1 MRPIAN
7 NRSDGAQ
14 SQEDELLPPYND
26 EQLRD
31 ISTQLQQAARH
42 EVPQDECVDG
52 LWQPWTGL
60 VEDEAIR
67 YRIMCGKNDTFD
79 DDDTTRIRD
88 ELKQFRRRLERV
100 RTALSEDVAG
110 LQSLG
115 KDARAILGF
124 GALRP
129 KANIEE
135 VSKQLMDCQN
145 AVDQLLVS
153 ANAGMELLQQVRSED
168 AILYQFVL
176 GLACIYEPATG
187 RNIGRAQHFQDKT
200 YQGPSEAFLMAC
212 LTPVRRK
219 TKIGSVRGLIRKIQK
234 QRR

>member
-1 MRPIAN
+1 MHPIAN
-7 NRSDGAQ
+7 NGSDGAQ
-14 SQEDELLPPYND
+14 SQEDELLHPYTD

-67 YRIMCGKNDTFD
+67 YRIMCRKNDTFD

-88 ELKQFRRRLERV
+88 ELKRFRQRLERV

-124 GALRP
+124 GALGQRP
-129 KANIEE
+129 I
-135 VSKQLMDCQN
+135 SKRF
-145 AVDQLLVS
+145 
-153 ANAGMELLQQVRSED
+153 RS
-168 AILYQFVL
+168 
-176 GLACIYEPATG
+176 
-187 RNIGRAQHFQDKT
+187 
-200 YQGPSEAFLMAC
+200 S
-212 LTPVRRK
+212 
-219 TKIGSVRGLIRKIQK
+219 
-234 QRR
+234 